1 MRNQLTVIA
10 IGGVLLL
17 GSALTLGAEQPYL
30 RADYYSKQTAR
41 LKAYVDAHTAVEKTA
56 AATKAKGQPSSADQ
70 IKIDAQVAAVKRQ
83 VKETQDAMA
92 EIEANLTRD
101 GKATDQ
107 LDRSIEEG
115 LRGKGRTAELQ
126 EFKSIGGMRPLLR
139 ARRSLDAD
147 TEAEMNSILAAIRRR
162 SPIASLLENL
172 GLVVPVEAHVIRR
185 AAKLTYC
192 VVTSYM
198 DCRQ

>member
-1 MRNQLTVIA
+1 M
-10 IGGVLLL
+10 
-17 GSALTLGAEQPYL
+17 
-30 RADYYSKQTAR
+30 
-41 LKAYVDAHTAVEKTA
+41 
-56 AATKAKGQPSSADQ
+56 
-70 IKIDAQVAAVKRQ
+70 
-83 VKETQDAMA
+83 
-92 EIEANLTRD
+92 
-101 GKATDQ
+101 
-107 LDRSIEEG
+107 
-115 LRGKGRTAELQ
+115 Q